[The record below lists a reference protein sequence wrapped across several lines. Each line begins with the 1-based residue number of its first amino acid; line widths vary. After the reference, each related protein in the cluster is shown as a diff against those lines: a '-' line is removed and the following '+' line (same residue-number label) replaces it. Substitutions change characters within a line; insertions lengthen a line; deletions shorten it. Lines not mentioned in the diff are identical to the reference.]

1 MTTKQKQKQTNKQ
14 KLCTRKEERKER
26 KITENLHTSPG
37 KDSATRPRVQVQD
50 Y

>member
-1 MTTKQKQKQTNKQ
+1 MTTKQKQKQTNKSSVQ
-14 KLCTRKEERKER
+14 GRKKGKKE

-37 KDSATRPRVQVQD
+37 KDGATRPRVQVQD